1 MFLPEGIGKAA
12 EEALAGFHHLYGSV
26 LCYVG
31 LGCLGMHDNGIFATV
46 ETVHLL
52 VQIVVG

>member
-12 EEALAGFHHLYGSV
+12 EEALASFHHLYGGV
-26 LCYVG
+26 LCHMG

-46 ETVHLL
+46 EAVHLL